1 MSDLKCPACG
11 EEFLED
17 SKFCDMCGTE
27 LLQCVNCGTLG
38 TPDDMFC
45 PECGKPMVSR
55 KTSSGSKPIKTGGQ
69 TPATDDVDDPHG
81 TGRGVRR
88 SKKMVLRYKGDGNIQ
103 IVAQDKALIGREN
116 SPYMSQIS
124 SLPDNLVSR
133 RHARFE
139 FNNGQWYIVD
149 LNSTNGCAVNDVLTV
164 PNVPMPF
171 GPGDIVDIGTHLF
184 EVLERS

>member
-11 EEFLED
+11 EEILED
-17 SKFCDMCGTE
+17 SKFCDMCGIE

-45 PECGKPMVSR
+45 PDCGKPMVSR
-55 KTSSGSKPIKTGGQ
+55 KTSPGPKSDERGPRAP
-69 TPATDDVDDPHG
+69 TPVANDDDPHG

-88 SKKMVLRYKGDGNIQ
+88 SKKIVLRYRGGGIE
-103 IVAQDKALIGREN
+103 IVPQDKAVIGREEG
-116 SPYMSQIS
+116 PFTAQIS
-124 SLPDNLVSR
+124 RLPENLVSR
-133 RHARFE
+133 RHGCFE
-139 FNNGQWYIVD
+139 FKHGQWYIVD
-149 LNSTNGCAVNDVLTV
+149 FDSTNGCAVNEILTK

-184 EVLERS
+184 DVIET